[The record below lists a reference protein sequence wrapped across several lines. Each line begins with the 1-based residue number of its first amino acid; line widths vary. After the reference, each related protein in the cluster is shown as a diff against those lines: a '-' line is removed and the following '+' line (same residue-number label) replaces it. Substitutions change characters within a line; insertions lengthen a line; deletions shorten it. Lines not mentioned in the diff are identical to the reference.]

1 RERVLTPAEL
11 GAIWRGLGDNRYG
24 DIIRLL
30 ILTAQRREGIW
41 GLRLSEIGFYR
52 GLFVWPPSR
61 SKNKPKD
68 EVAMWPVGGNHL
80 QRAVGANAKANGGG
94 KGKANANLN
103 DAGVFGERGF
113 SGCWDTHKQSLDR
126 RVALPQPWRLHDL
139 RRTAATM
146 MAEMGVAPWIVEA
159 ILNHVS

>member
-1 RERVLTPAEL
+1 NKRQHEL
-11 GAIWRGLGDNRYG
+11 PMSPLVRTI
-24 DIIRLL
+24 
-30 ILTAQRREGIW
+30 
-41 GLRLSEIGFYR
+41 
-52 GLFVWPPSR
+52 
-61 SKNKPKD
+61 
-68 EVAMWPVGGNHL
+68 L

-139 RRTAATM
+139 RLTAATM

-159 ILNHVS
+159 ILNHVSGHKAGVAGIYNRAKYIDDMRECLVKWANQLNAITA